1 MRRQFH
7 LSYLH
12 SALRTE
18 YLVQPARL
26 ELALLD
32 PQLRRHLRIV
42 AAHLLD
48 ELLRILATDEVST
61 ASPSGKSGE
70 RASSTT
76 A

>member
-1 MRRQFH
+1 MP
-7 LSYLH
+7 
-12 SALRTE
+12 
-18 YLVQPARL
+18 LVQPARL

-32 PQLRRHLRIV
+32 PQLSRHVGIV

-48 ELLRILATDEVST
+48 EPLGVLAADEVLELAT
-61 ASPSGKSGE
+61 SGKSGE